1 MIYNMNPD
9 YIFNSPATKQLNEF
23 AFRPIALN
31 KEPYFELKSLNYN
44 KKWDKIFKPDDLNKP
59 LKKVYHWSLPYD
71 HGMYNEGF
79 PHLNTYSTHNYIP
92 VTNPVN
98 KLFPN
103 VGTMSSIMKR
113 RENLNNQY

>member
-1 MIYNMNPD
+1 MNPD

-23 AFRPIALN
+23 AFRPIAIN